1 MTLRLE
7 VAIDRRIM
15 SLLLQLFPNI
25 ASFAFVW
32 IDDDDV
38 AVTPIAGPPSVAKKG
53 RMPVTTL
60 WLLLT

>member
-15 SLLLQLFPNI
+15 LLLLLLFSKI
-25 ASFAFVW
+25 ASFAFVC
-32 IDDDDV
+32 IGDDEAADADTV
-38 AVTPIAGPPSVAKKG
+38 VVVKKG

-60 WLLLT
+60 LLP